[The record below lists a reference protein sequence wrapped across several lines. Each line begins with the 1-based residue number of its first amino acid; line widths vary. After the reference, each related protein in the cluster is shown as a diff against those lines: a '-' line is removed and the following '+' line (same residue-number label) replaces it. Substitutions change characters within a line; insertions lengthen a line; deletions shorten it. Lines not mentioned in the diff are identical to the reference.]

1 MKGIENIIQRIEAD
15 GQAEADAI
23 LAEAKLEADAI
34 LTEWEER
41 AQKEADD
48 ILSRGERSAAERA
61 ARLESVAELEG
72 RKLIL
77 KAKQETISLAF
88 DEALH
93 KLLAL
98 PEDKKVALLASLCA
112 KAAVTGREEVLFSP
126 EDRDKVGKAVVSK
139 ANELLARQVAPQLP
153 EELTESKAGAI
164 LDKVVSAGSALL
176 AGTGMLTLAKETRP
190 IQGGFVLRDQGVE
203 VNCAFDTLVRLARP
217 DLERQVAQILFG
229 E

>member
-1 MKGIENIIQRIEAD
+1 MNGLDKITARIVSD

-23 LAEAKLEADAI
+23 LADARLEADAI
-34 LTEWEER
+34 LADWGER

-48 ILSRGERSAAERA
+48 ILSRGERTAAERA

-77 KAKQETISLAF
+77 KAKQEVISLAF
-88 DEALH
+88 DRALQ
-93 KLLAL
+93 KLLSL
-98 PEDKKVALLASLCA
+98 PEDRKVELLSALCA

-126 EDRDKVGKAVVSK
+126 EDRESIGKAVVSR
-139 ANELLARQVAPQLP
+139 ANELLARKVAPQLP
-153 EELTESKAGAI
+153 EELTESRAGAL

-176 AGTGMLTLAKETRP
+176 AGTGMLTLSKETRP